1 MRTASI
7 MSRLTV
13 LTAAIISLP
22 VLAAAQEACTTYT
35 VKPGDT
41 LGSIAQA
48 AYGSFDYQNIFNAN
62 RDALA
67 ANPSS
72 LPAGLQLI
80 LPCAD
85 GRLTPDAELSAVIES
100 ETQKQ
105 EANKTKSNV
114 YEPPLKFVTSNNWM
128 PFTDESLTGGG
139 IFVRMATTAMQRGGN
154 DRGYTVAYVDDWMS
168 HIDTLLPSGAYDVS
182 IAWEAPDCSK
192 LDMLGAFSA
201 RMCTDFDFSLPIYE
215 TAYSFNTL
223 TDSKYAGARKFEDY
237 SGAKICRPEAW
248 PTGDLEVQGLVPP
261 LVEFV
266 QPKDPMDCAQMLLD
280 GKVDV
285 YSIEAE
291 TTTANFT
298 ELKALDKIAVNP
310 ALTTL
315 ITYHFLTAK
324 DNPRGR
330 VYIAM
335 LNRGITEMRESGEW
349 YDIVATGLDE
359 YNKLKEKQQ

>member
-1 MRTASI
+1 MRTASHLH
-7 MSRLTV
+7 RLTV
-13 LTAAIISLP
+13 LTAAIIALP
-22 VLAAAQEACTTYT
+22 VIASAQQACTTYT
-35 VKPGDT
+35 VSDGDT

-67 ANPSS
+67 ANPNS
-72 LPAGLQLI
+72 LPAGLQLV
-80 LPCAD
+80 LPCED
-85 GRLTPDAELSAVIES
+85 GRLSPDAELSSVIET

-105 EANKTKSNV
+105 EANKTKSNI

-128 PFTDESLTGGG
+128 PFTDETLTGGG

-154 DRGYTVAYVDDWMS
+154 DRGYDISYVDDWMA

-182 IAWEAPDCSK
+182 IAWESPDCSK
-192 LDMLGAFSA
+192 LDMLGEFSA
-201 RMCTDFDFSLPIYE
+201 RMCTEFDFSLPIYE

-223 TDSKYAGARKFEDY
+223 ADSKYAGARSFEDY
-237 SGAKICRPEAW
+237 TGAKICRPEAW
-248 PTGDLEVQGLVPP
+248 PVGDLEVQGLVPP
-261 LVEFV
+261 VVEFV
-266 QPKDPMDCAQMLLD
+266 QPKNPMDCAEMLMK
-280 GKVDV
+280 GEVDV

-298 ELKALDKIAVNP
+298 ELGALDKISVNP
-310 ALTTL
+310 ALTTF

-324 DNPRGR
+324 SNPRGR

-349 YDIVATGLDE
+349 YDIVATGLEE
-359 YNKLKEKQQ
+359 YNKLKQQ